1 MGKNYWLH
9 RINHETELSYPLLHA
24 GYLSYGWQTLSLS
37 DLHKQVEEAKT
48 EKEKWDKFNAAMLNK
63 GETSRSRFSLWRFF
77 NFDNGDIVIVPRQ
90 KAFDVFQVKGNAFTV
105 SELTSK
111 PYPAGLPETV
121 EITGEG
127 LRNKQTERIYD
138 IGYLIEVEPVKLNI
152 PRSFAPASL
161 VSRMKTRQTNVR
173 INDLQAEIKFALDAE
188 KEVSIHDVALGNICD
203 TMKQIILTHLIPK
216 QLEQLVGWYFE
227 KKGASRVVIPPKNES
242 WKKDGA
248 DADVIAE
255 FEDLRI
261 IFYVQVK
268 EHVGETDGWGVTQ
281 IKEYGDQMQTRNGY
295 TYVPWVLSTAAF
307 TEDAENQAND
317 AGVRLITGDEF
328 MAMLLDCGIDTIDQ
342 ALEKSYPTK

>member
-9 RINHETELSYPLLHA
+9 RINHETELSYPLLDA
-24 GYLSYGWQTLSLS
+24 GYLSYGWQCLSGS

-48 EKEKWDKFNAAMLNK
+48 DEEKWDKFNAAMLANDI
-63 GETSRSRFSLWRFF
+63 TSRSRFSLLRFF
-77 NFDNGDIVIVPRQ
+77 NFVCGDTVIVPHW
-90 KAFDVFQVKGNAFTV
+90 KAFDVFRIKGKAFPV
-105 SELTSK
+105 SELSNK
-111 PYPAGLPETV
+111 PYPAGLLKIV
-121 EITGEG
+121 EITSEG
-127 LRNKQTERIYD
+127 LRNKQTGEMHD
-138 IGYLIEVEPVKLNI
+138 IGYLIEVEPIRLNI
-152 PRSFAPASL
+152 PRSFAPTPL
-161 VSRMKTRQTNVR
+161 VSRMKTRQANAQ
-173 INDLQAEIKFALDAE
+173 INDLKAELEFALSA
-188 KEVSIHDVALGNICD
+188 KKAVSIHDVALSGMCD
-203 TMKQIILTHLIPK
+203 AMKQIILTHLKPE

-255 FEDLRI
+255 FEDLRV

-268 EHVGETDGWGVTQ
+268 EHIGETDEWSVTQ

-295 TYVPWVLSTAAF
+295 TYIPWVLSTAAF
-307 TEDAENQAND
+307 SKETENQAND
-317 AGVRLITGDEF
+317 AGIRLIPGDEF